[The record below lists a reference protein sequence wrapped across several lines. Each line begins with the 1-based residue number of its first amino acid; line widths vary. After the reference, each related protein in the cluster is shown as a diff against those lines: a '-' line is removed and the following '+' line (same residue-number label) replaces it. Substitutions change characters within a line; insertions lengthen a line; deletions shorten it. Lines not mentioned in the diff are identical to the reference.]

1 MKRGIRLMALGI
13 AIAVNGAV
21 LVVVNAAMVDGAERQ
36 LLSQQEPERV
46 VITGTRQDLPENQT
60 LAIQNCPAKKTL

>member
-13 AIAVNGAV
+13 AIAVNGTA
-21 LVVVNAAMVDGAERQ
+21 LVAVNAAMLDGAERQ